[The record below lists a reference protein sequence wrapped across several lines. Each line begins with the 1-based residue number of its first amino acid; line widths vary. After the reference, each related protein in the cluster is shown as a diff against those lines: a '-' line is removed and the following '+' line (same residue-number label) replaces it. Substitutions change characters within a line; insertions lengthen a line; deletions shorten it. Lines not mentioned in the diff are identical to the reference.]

1 MENGIVNL
9 ETRKTFKDYIIEYQ
23 TKTQNDSIR
32 KVASDFGISEEKL
45 REIMNAH
52 VTKDNLNEYIRFA
65 NLIDTTDYEKVKVFF
80 ELQTEK
86 AYLCSKQNEY

>member
-9 ETRKTFKDYIIEYQ
+9 ETGKTFKDYIIEYQ

-45 REIMNAH
+45 REIM
-52 VTKDNLNEYIRFA
+52 KCPCNER
-65 NLIDTTDYEKVKVFF
+65 
-80 ELQTEK
+80 
-86 AYLCSKQNEY
+86 